1 MSRPVDVV
9 PREVLAALLMRL
21 EDQRPLIAHM
31 LTAIKAHDEAPPH
44 RCHTTGCGQV
54 REFKAVL
61 MAAAEHRSRNS

>member
-31 LTAIKAHDEAPPH
+31 LTAIKAHDEAPPTAAIRRAAG
-44 RCHTTGCGQV
+44 RCASSK
-54 REFKAVL
+54 RY
-61 MAAAEHRSRNS
+61 